1 MTKIKAI
8 FFDIDGTIRSFKT
21 KTIPDNTKETL
32 KKLRESRNLTIAEL
46 ATKAGLGRGTIG
58 DIETGKNKSTIA
70 TIDTLSKALEL
81 NKIEREQLFASMLPK
96 DIGNKLLNDDNDE
109 FLHGLSE
116 LIKLVKAEEQK
127 SILNLITEKIEYL
140 SLKNGNYKAVKGLIE
155 EVKKK
160 IDEL

>member
-1 MTKIKAI
+1 M
-8 FFDIDGTIRSFKT
+8 KT
-21 KTIPDNTKETL
+21 LGITL
-32 KKLRESRNLTIAEL
+32 KKLRENRNLTIAEL

-81 NKIEREQLFASMLPK
+81 SKKEREQLFASMLPK
-96 DIGNKLLNDDNDE
+96 DIGNKLLDDNNDE

>member
-1 MTKIKAI
+1 METLGI
-8 FFDIDGTIRSFKT
+8 
-21 KTIPDNTKETL
+21 TL

-70 TIDTLSKALEL
+70 TVDTLSKALGL
-81 NKIEREQLFASMLPK
+81 NKREREQLFASMLPK
-96 DIGNKLLNDDNDE
+96 DIRDRLSGDNSDE
-109 FLHGLSE
+109 FLDGLLE
-116 LIKLVKAEEQK
+116 LLKLVEVDEQK
-127 SILNLITEKIEYL
+127 SILNFITEKVEYL

-155 EVKKK
+155 EVKGK

>member
-1 MTKIKAI
+1 M
-8 FFDIDGTIRSFKT
+8 KT
-21 KTIPDNTKETL
+21 LGITL

-81 NKIEREQLFASMLPK
+81 SKKERERLFASMLPK
-96 DIGNKLLNDDNDE
+96 DIGSRLLGDDSNE
-109 FLHGLSE
+109 FLDGFLE

-160 IDEL
+160 

>member
-1 MTKIKAI
+1 LINFKKIEYNILKNLTKWRRIM
-8 FFDIDGTIRSFKT
+8 KT
-21 KTIPDNTKETL
+21 LGITL

-81 NKIEREQLFASMLPK
+81 SKKERERLFASMLPK
-96 DIGNKLLNDDNDE
+96 DIGSRLLGDNSNE
-109 FLHGLSE
+109 FLDGFLE

>member
-1 MTKIKAI
+1 M
-8 FFDIDGTIRSFKT
+8 
-21 KTIPDNTKETL
+21 
-32 KKLRESRNLTIAEL
+32 
-46 ATKAGLGRGTIG
+46 GRGTIG

-96 DIGNKLLNDDNDE
+96 DIGNKLLDDNNDE

-116 LIKLVKAEEQK
+116 LIKLVKVEEQK
-127 SILNLITEKIEYL
+127 NILNLIIEKIEYL